1 MSRTDGD
8 GRAHG
13 GERALESL
21 SSRAPSGTPTGA
33 RSRRDKTTDL
43 ETAIDEY
50 VPDGASVAFGGMG
63 GRDPEAAAREI
74 VRQGKSGLEVLDDAR
89 TTLFDVMVGAGCV
102 DQYTGSWVGTSL
114 ISQGFNVRRAVEES
128 IPHHLE
134 MRDVSNFGSSL
145 MFLAGA
151 MDVPFVP
158 TRSMVETDIPAHNPD
173 VEVVADPLGSGD
185 DLALV
190 PAAQPDV
197 AIIHVQRADALGN
210 AQIWGNVVN
219 DHLKARAAEHVVV
232 TCEEV
237 VPTETIQR
245 HPEVTRIP
253 FYAVDAVVEVPFG
266 SHPWHCY
273 GYYYADL
280 PFYREYG
287 LQSKEREGFLEWAD
301 EWVLP
306 HDEYLEK
313 IGADRLATLEEMES
327 KINEVPGV
335 RGDDATAPEGSR

>member
-1 MSRTDGD
+1 MNP
-8 GRAHG
+8 AA
-13 GERALESL
+13 GERGHGPAEG
-21 SSRAPSGTPTGA
+21 RTPTGSA
-33 RSRRDKTTDL
+33 TGPHSRRDKTTDL
-43 ETAIDEY
+43 ATAIEEY
-50 VPDGASVAFGGMG
+50 VTDGASIAFGGMG

-74 VRQGKSGLEVLDDAR
+74 VRQGITGLTVLDDAR
-89 TTLFDVMVGAGCV
+89 TTLFDIMVGAGCV
-102 DQYTGSWVGTSL
+102 EEYTGSWVGTSL
-114 ISQGFNVRRAVEES
+114 ISQGFNVRRAVEEA
-128 IPHHLE
+128 IPHHLA
-134 MRDVSNFGSSL
+134 MRDVSNFGASL

-158 TRSMVETDIPAHNPD
+158 TRSMVATDVPRHNPD
-173 VEVVADPLGSGD
+173 IEVVEDPLGSGD

-197 AIIHVQRADALGN
+197 AVIHVQRADPLGN

-219 DHLKARAAEHVVV
+219 DHLKARAADRVVI

-237 VPTETIQR
+237 VPTETIRR

-253 FYAVDAVVEVPFG
+253 CYAVDAVVEVPFG

-287 LQSKEREGFLEWAD
+287 QRSRDREDFLDWTD
-301 EWVLP
+301 EWILP
-306 HDEYLEK
+306 HDEYLERV
-313 IGADRLATLEEMES
+313 GADRLATLEEMEAQ
-327 KINEVPGV
+327 INAVPPVVG
-335 RGDDATAPEGSR
+335 RPGQAAAEEGRR